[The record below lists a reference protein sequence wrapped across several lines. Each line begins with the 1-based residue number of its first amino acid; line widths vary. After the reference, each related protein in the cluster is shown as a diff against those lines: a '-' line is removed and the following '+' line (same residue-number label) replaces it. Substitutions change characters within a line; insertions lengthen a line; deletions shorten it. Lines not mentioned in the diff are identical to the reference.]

1 MSILKKILPFFLCGL
16 FPFLTACSLGIS
28 ADRSSETGINS
39 PTETSDSIGSD
50 SAGDKTGDSAG
61 SNSTGGETGDSAGS
75 NSTGNETSVPPE
87 PVEYTQEVR
96 EEAKRVVVSLAET
109 HLRETGS
116 SLTAAQRQ
124 KVNGYMD
131 GYVIPVFEREGIG
144 EIQFYSL
151 VRALEAR
158 GQGVV
163 ATLFSLYSGEGMTGE
178 QYREMVALYADF
190 ANYLG
195 GNALAGAVYEL
206 SIERHNYK
214 IADYRSK
221 YERTGYGYYLD
232 YIAEEEAD
240 KAVLSDEIG
249 RKNFTAL
256 LKVGMELLEKSDGI
270 FSDKEEVTDE
280 TAYSDSEILTFLAL
294 SGYQLQ
300 DLNITEKGWAACLR
314 ILGNFL
320 DEIGKEDSDM
330 GMCMLSVLLSEDYA
344 AAGGVADKAVSLFSS
359 AAMAL
364 QDGDIALLRRKD
376 FIGLLSAVC
385 ARFSAEEWALLQA
398 VCEVD
403 LQAEKYVARIREE
416 GKEEEYRAYCAAVRT
431 VDFDEWR
438 CAVGTENFN
447 AATEKFLCG
456 KFPWLAFVLFGGES

>member
-16 FPFLTACSLGIS
+16 FPFLTACSLGSS

-39 PTETSDSIGSD
+39 PTETSDGAS
-50 SAGDKTGDSAG
+50 
-61 SNSTGGETGDSAGS
+61 GETGDSAGS
-75 NSTGNETSVPPE
+75 NSNSAGDKTSSDSAGNDSTGNETSVLPE

-96 EEAKRVVVSLAET
+96 EEAKRVVISLVET
-109 HLRETGS
+109 HLQEAGS
-116 SLTAAQRQ
+116 SLTAAQKQ
-124 KVNGYMD
+124 KMNGYMD
-131 GYVIPVFEREGIG
+131 EYVIPVFEREGIS
-144 EIQFYSL
+144 EIQFYLL
-151 VRALEAR
+151 VRALESR

-195 GNALAGAVYEL
+195 GNVLAGTVYEL
-206 SIERHNYK
+206 SIEWHNYK

-232 YIAEEEAD
+232 YIAEEEEN

-256 LKVGMELLEKSDGI
+256 LKVGMELLEKSNGI

-280 TAYSDSEILTFLAL
+280 TAYSDSEILAFLVL

-320 DEIGKEDSDM
+320 DEIKKEDSGM
-330 GMCMLSVLLSEDYA
+330 GMGMLSVLLSEDYA

-364 QDGDIALLRRKD
+364 QDGDIAFLRRKD

-385 ARFSAEEWALLQA
+385 ARFSAEEWTLLQA

-403 LQAEKYVARIREE
+403 LQAEKYVAHIREE
-416 GKEEEYRAYCAAVRT
+416 GKEEEYRAYCAAMQT

-438 CAVGTENFN
+438 RAVGTENFN